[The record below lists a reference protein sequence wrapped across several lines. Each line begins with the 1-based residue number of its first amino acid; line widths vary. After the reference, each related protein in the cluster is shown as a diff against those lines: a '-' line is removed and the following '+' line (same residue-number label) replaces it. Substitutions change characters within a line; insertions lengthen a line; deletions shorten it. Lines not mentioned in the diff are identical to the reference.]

1 MVIKLGKPIIKK
13 NGDKKKKVLILS
25 CMLVLQ
31 KKVLIGRWV
40 LDRVPNV
47 QLTIMAGRTEMILRM
62 NVVVL
67 LHLGF
72 GTRKKERKKCVA
84 CMNGDS
90 VKGPRA

>member
-1 MVIKLGKPIIKK
+1 VARKK
-13 NGDKKKKVLILS
+13 FLFSPVCWFFKKKS
-25 CMLVLQ
+25 FDW
-31 KKVLIGRWV
+31 WV